1 MKKTFM
7 EASKRAKPRR
17 VDFGLYTED
26 FECALLGSLGFST
39 AMIES
44 KTGLT
49 GGKVTYRLKK
59 ISVRRMDYR
68 NGESTMAKLVLRN
81 MKPTVER
88 ELRSY
93 LKENNK

>member
-1 MKKTFM
+1 MISAKDRK
-7 EASKRAKPRR
+7 KPRR

-26 FECALLGSLGFST
+26 FECALLGSLGFSSS
-39 AMIES
+39 MIQS

-49 GGKVTYRLKK
+49 SGKVSYRLRK

-68 NGESTMAKLVLRN
+68 NGDSPMARMVYRN
-81 MKPTVER
+81 FRPTAER